1 MPRRLDYQ
9 EAVPLTGKTVG
20 DFWTWALSNVL
31 DNTSRGILAEWAVA
45 SALGVDDGVRW
56 NWEPWDLEADGVR
69 IEVKCAADI
78 QSWPGATSPP
88 QFGIA
93 PGTAYYR
100 DGSYDPEKKR
110 RADVYVLCFYSERP
124 EVAPDVADPLDMS
137 KWQFYVLST
146 RYLNEQLENQQTI
159 RKSVVDAYHAQPVG
173 YAELADRVFAV
184 AGRSRSV

>member
-1 MPRRLDYQ
+1 MPRRLDPQ

-45 SALGVDDGVRW
+45 SALGVDNGVRW
-56 NWEPWDLEADGVR
+56 NWEPWDLETDGVK

-78 QSWPGATSPP
+78 QSWPGAKSPP

-93 PGTAYYR
+93 PSTAYYR
-100 DGSYDPEKKR
+100 DGSYDPEKRR
-110 RADVYVLCFYSERP
+110 RADVYVLCFYSEEP
-124 EVAPDVADPLDMS
+124 EVALDAADPLDLT

-146 RYLNEQLENQQTI
+146 RYLDEELGNQQTI
-159 RKSVVDAYHAQPVG
+159 RLSVVRSHAKPVG
-173 YAELADRVFAV
+173 YEGLADRVFAAV
-184 AGRSRSV
+184 GHSRSV